1 MAIMHKNPP
10 RRVLGVLA
18 LTLLSVSAI
27 VSLRNLPLMG
37 LYGWSA
43 VFFYT
48 IAALLFLIPSA
59 LVSAELATGW
69 QKDGGVY
76 AWTSEAFGDRWGFA
90 GIWAAW
96 TTSIVLFP
104 TIMSFA
110 AASLAFVINPLLV
123 ESQTFIFWVT
133 LAIFWFIT
141 FINFAGMKVSA
152 WFSSIGTTLGT
163 IIPGIL
169 IIVLALYWLWNGH
182 PVEITFSWAALVPD
196 FNLQNIVFFAGVIL
210 GFSGMEITAYHVQE
224 ARNPQRDFGR
234 ALLLAASIIVVLSI
248 FGSLAIAYLIPHDEV
263 NLLAGTLQIFETI
276 GMRLGIPYFIEGMA
290 MMLLIGTLAQVNT
303 WYLGPAKG
311 LLFAGQSGYL
321 PAHFTKT
328 TAANI
333 PVAILFWQAVIG
345 SILAYAF
352 LLMPSVSHAFW
363 IMTALTTQLA
373 ALIYLFIFA
382 SAIRLRYT
390 QPDRVR
396 TFKVPG
402 GNLGMWLISGF
413 GFLTALL
420 VFLLGFVPPEKLDY
434 ASVWHYEA
442 YLVLGLLL
450 LLSPA
455 IYLMITRHQN
465 VIRQNAR
472 KTVTNSGRD

>member
-1 MAIMHKNPP
+1 MTEQHQNSP

-27 VSLRNLPLMG
+27 ISLRNLSLMG
-37 LYGWSA
+37 LYGWSS
-43 VFFYT
+43 VFFYL

-69 QKDGGVY
+69 QRDGGVY

-90 GIWAAW
+90 AIWAAW

-110 AASLAFVINPLLV
+110 AASLAFVIDPILV
-123 ESQTFIFWVT
+123 DSQIFIFWVT
-133 LAIFWFIT
+133 LAIFWSVT
-141 FINFAGMKVSA
+141 FVNFAGMKVSA
-152 WFSSIGTTLGT
+152 LFSSLGTTLGT
-163 IIPGIL
+163 VIPGIL
-169 IIVLALYWLWNGH
+169 IIILAAYWLWSGH
-182 PVEITFSWAALVPD
+182 PVELDFSWDALVPD

-224 ARNPQRDFGR
+224 AHNPQRDFSR
-234 ALLLAASIIVVLSI
+234 SLLWAASLIVLLSI
-248 FGSLAIAYLIPHDEV
+248 CGSLAIAYLIPHQDI
-263 NLLAGTLQIFETI
+263 NLLAGTLQIFEVI
-276 GMRLGIPYFIEGMA
+276 GERLGFPYFLEIIA
-290 MMLLIGTLAQVNT
+290 TMLLIGTLAQVNT

-321 PAHFTKT
+321 PKPFIKT
-328 TAANI
+328 SKANI
-333 PVAILFWQAVIG
+333 PIAILFWQAIIG

-390 QPDRVR
+390 QPERVR
-396 TFKVPG
+396 AFRVPG
-402 GNLGMWLISGF
+402 GNIGMWLISGF

-442 YLVLGLLL
+442 YLILGLLL

-455 IYLMITRHQN
+455 IYLMITRHRY
-465 VIRQNAR
+465 VIRQ
-472 KTVTNSGRD
+472 

>member
-1 MAIMHKNPP
+1 MAEQQNNPP

-27 VSLRNLPLMG
+27 ISLRNLPLMG

-43 VFFYT
+43 VFFYF
-48 IAALLFLIPSA
+48 AAAVLFLIPSA

-76 AWTSEAFGDRWGFA
+76 AWATEAFGDRAGFA

-133 LAIFWFIT
+133 LAIFWSIT
-141 FINFAGMKVSA
+141 FVNFAGMKVSA
-152 WFSSIGTTLGT
+152 LFSSVGTTLGT
-163 IIPGIL
+163 IVPGAL
-169 IIVLALYWLWNGH
+169 IIILALHWVWSGH
-182 PVEITFSWAALVPD
+182 PVELTFSWPALIPD

-234 ALLLAASIIVVLSI
+234 SLLLAATIIVTLSI
-248 FGSLAIAYLIPHDEV
+248 FGSLAIAYLIPQNEV
-263 NLLAGTLQIFETI
+263 NLLAGTLQIFATI
-276 GMRLGIPYFIEGMA
+276 GERLGIPYFVEGIA
-290 MMLLIGTLAQVNT
+290 LMLLIGTLAQVNT

-311 LLFAGQSGYL
+311 LLFAGKSGYL
-321 PAHFTKT
+321 PKHFTKT
-328 TAANI
+328 SKANI
-333 PVAILFWQAVIG
+333 PIAILFWQAIIG
-345 SILAYAF
+345 SVLAYAF

-373 ALIYLFIFA
+373 AIIYLFIFA

-413 GFLTALL
+413 GFLTALS
-420 VFLLGFVPPEKLDY
+420 VFILGFVPPEKLDY

-442 YLVLGLLL
+442 YLLIGLFL

-455 IYLMITRHQN
+455 IYLMITRHKN
-465 VIRQNAR
+465 VILRHKG
-472 KTVTNSGRD
+472 KTTSNSGGH

>member
-1 MAIMHKNPP
+1 MAVTHTHSPKK
-10 RRVLGVLA
+10 VLGILT
-18 LTLLSVSAI
+18 LTLLSISAI
-27 VSLRNLPLMG
+27 ISLRNLPLMG

-43 VFFYT
+43 VSFYLA
-48 IAALLFLIPSA
+48 AALLFLIPSA

-76 AWTSEAFGDRWGFA
+76 AWASEAFGDRWGFA

-110 AASLAFVINPLLV
+110 AASLAFVIDPALV
-123 ESQTFIFWVT
+123 ENQQFIFWVT
-133 LAIFWFIT
+133 LVIFWLIT
-141 FINFAGMKVSA
+141 AVNFAGMKVSA
-152 WFSSIGTTLGT
+152 WFSSLGTILGT
-163 IIPGIL
+163 IIPGLL
-169 IIVLALYWLWNGH
+169 IIFLAAYWLMSGH
-182 PVEITFSWAALVPD
+182 PVQLEFSWNALIPD

-234 ALLLAASIIVVLSI
+234 ALILAAAVIVLLAV
-248 FGSLAIAYLIPHDEV
+248 FGSLAIAYLVPHQDI

-276 GMRLGIPYFIEGMA
+276 GERLGFPYFMEIIA
-290 MMLLIGTLAQVNT
+290 LMLLVGTLAQVNT

-311 LLFAGQSGYL
+311 LLFAGKSGYL
-321 PAHFTKT
+321 PQHFTWSSK
-328 TAANI
+328 ANI
-333 PVAILFWQAVIG
+333 PIAILFWQAVIG

-390 QPDRVR
+390 QPERVR
-396 TFKVPG
+396 SFRVPG
-402 GNLGMWLISGF
+402 GTPGIWIISGL
-413 GFLTALL
+413 GFLTALA

-434 ASVWHYEA
+434 ATVWQYEM
-442 YLVLGLLL
+442 YLFIGLFL

-455 IYLMITRHQN
+455 IYLMITRHKY
-465 VIRQNAR
+465 VISR
-472 KTVTNSGRD
+472 